1 MGKRASGRFT
11 RHKTVNDIISRVF
24 VAAGV
29 LTSKEPVG
37 FCRSDGK
44 RPDGLTLIPWQGSM
58 PLLWDVRVV
67 STLTDS
73 YVSVTALRADASAEL
88 ASVAWLSQ

>member
-1 MGKRASGRFT
+1 VGKRASGRFT